1 MDGTKLRIIS
11 WLMSNINSL
20 VALAQLNSMLA
31 VHCDNLFQIEQQQ
44 LLSVVDQSTAKILR
58 LRKQIKKS
66 SSKRRVRRFW
76 ERPGRKLL
84 DDEEEVPIC
93 IIGDAAYPLYPYLM
107 KDFPGGGLTLQ
118 EQLFGYKLC
127 SARVAIEC
135 AFGRL
140 KARFGILKREMDISF
155 PDLQHVI
162 HSCFILNNYCEM
174 QKESVWEEAV
184 QRART
189 NNDLDQPRI
198 DRHRGNNSAEEGRA
212 KRIRDI
218 FVKYCD

>member
-76 ERPGRKLL
+76 ERPGRVSTWWENFINNVVVP
-84 DDEEEVPIC
+84 EEWMENFRMSKGSFFTLCYELQPFIE
-93 IIGDAAYPLYPYLM
+93 
-107 KDFPGGGLTLQ
+107 KDMTTM
-118 EQLFGYKLC
+118 
-127 SARVAIEC
+127 R
-135 AFGRL
+135 
-140 KARFGILKREMDISF
+140 
-155 PDLQHVI
+155 HVI

-174 QKESVWEEAV
+174 QKESVGKKLYSVPEPTMTWINQELIDTGATIQ
-184 QRART
+184 QRKVE
-189 NNDLDQPRI
+189 PK
-198 DRHRGNNSAEEGRA
+198 E
-212 KRIRDI
+212 
-218 FVKYCD
+218 